1 MTPAV
6 FLTLTATVAVAA
18 LTPGPA
24 VTAIVA
30 RAIADGPRAALA
42 INAGV
47 VTGDLLFFALAAAG
61 MAAAASSLGEL
72 FVVLKWLG
80 AAYLVW
86 QGVTLWR
93 TQPRVAGAAYLVWQ
107 GFAYWRTRPRAA
119 PAPGRTGSHERHFC
133 RNYAAGLLL
142 MFGHV
147 QAMLFY
153 AALLPG
159 FVDLSTLAAPD
170 LLLLVGMLIVV
181 IGGVNTGYALLA
193 SRARGFFADER
204 AQVALRRVAGT
215 LMFAAAALVV
225 SR

>member
-1 MTPAV
+1 MTPGVYLA
-6 FLTLTATVAVAA
+6 LTVTIAVAA

-30 RAIADGPRAALA
+30 RALTDGVRPALA

-47 VTGDLLFFALAAAG
+47 VTGDLLFFTLAAAG
-61 MAAAASSLGEL
+61 MAAAARTFGEL
-72 FVVLKWLG
+72 FTVLQWLG

-93 TQPRVAGAAYLVWQ
+93 FEPRFVTSLGDAA
-107 GFAYWRTRPRAA
+107 RE
-119 PAPGRTGSHERHFC
+119 SHFW
-133 RNYAAGLLL
+133 RNYGAGLLL

-159 FVDLSTLAAPD
+159 FVDFSSLTAWDIALVALTLA
-170 LLLLVGMLIVV
+170 VV
-181 IGGVNTGYALLA
+181 IGSINTGYAVLGA
-193 SRARGFFADER
+193 RARHFFADAR
-204 AQVALRRVAGT
+204 AQRTLHRVAGT
-215 LMFAAAALVV
+215 LLLLAALLVATRV
-225 SR
+225 

>member
-1 MTPAV
+1 MTPGV

-30 RAIADGPRAALA
+30 RAIADGPRPAMA

-61 MAAAASSLGEL
+61 MAAAARSLGDV
-72 FVVLKWLG
+72 FAVVKVVG
-80 AAYLVW
+80 ALYLAW
-86 QGVTLWR
+86 QGLSLWR
-93 TQPRVAGAAYLVWQ
+93 AQPRIAAAG
-107 GFAYWRTRPRAA
+107 GT
-119 PAPGRTGSHERHFC
+119 SHEGHFWP
-133 RNYAAGLLL
+133 NYGAGLLL

-159 FVDLSTLAAPD
+159 FVDLSSLTWSDLGLLAVM
-170 LLLLVGMLIVV
+170 LLVV
-181 IGGVNTGYALLA
+181 IGGVNTAYALLA
-193 SRARGFFADER
+193 ARARHFFANDR
-204 AQVALRRVAGT
+204 AQRALLRVAGT
-215 LMFAAAALVV
+215 LMFVAAALVATRV
-225 SR
+225 

>member
-1 MTPAV
+1 MTPGV

-30 RAIADGPRAALA
+30 RAIADGPRPALA

-47 VTGDLLFFALAAAG
+47 VTGDLLFFAIAAAG
-61 MAAAASSLGEL
+61 MAAAAQSLGDA
-72 FVVLKWLG
+72 FTVVKWLG

-86 QGVTLWR
+86 QGMSLWR
-93 TQPRVAGAAYLVWQ
+93 SEPRVAAAE
-107 GFAYWRTRPRAA
+107 G
-119 PAPGRTGSHERHFC
+119 TGHEGQFW
-133 RNYAAGLLL
+133 RNYGAGLLL

-153 AALLPG
+153 AALMPG
-159 FVDLSTLAAPD
+159 FVDLATLTWGD
-170 LLLLVGMLIVV
+170 LGLLALMLLVV

-193 SRARGFFADER
+193 ARARRFFANEPAQR
-204 AQVALRRVAGT
+204 AILRVAGT
-215 LMFAAAALVV
+215 LMFVAAALVATRV
-225 SR
+225 

>member
-1 MTPAV
+1 MTPAA
-6 FLTLTATVAVAA
+6 FLALSTVVLVAA

-30 RAIADGPRAALA
+30 RAITDGLRPAMA

-47 VTGDLLFFALAAAG
+47 VTGDLLFLMLAIAG
-61 MAAAASSLGEL
+61 MAAAARAMGDL
-72 FVVLKWLG
+72 FEVL
-80 AAYLVW
+80 
-86 QGVTLWR
+86 
-93 TQPRVAGAAYLVWQ
+93 RVAGAAYLVWQ
-107 GFAYWRTRPRAA
+107 GFAYWRTRPRST
-119 PAPGRTGSHERHFC
+119 PATGRTGTHERHFW

-159 FVDLSTLAAPD
+159 FVDLSTLGEAD
-170 LLLLVGMLIVV
+170 LLLLVAMLVVV

-204 AQVALRRVAGT
+204 AQLALRRVAGT

>member
-1 MTPAV
+1 
-6 FLTLTATVAVAA
+6 VAA

-30 RAIADGPRAALA
+30 RAITDGVRPALA

-47 VTGDLLFFALAAAG
+47 VTGDLIFFALAAAG

-72 FVVLKWLG
+72 FTVLRWIG

-86 QGVTLWR
+86 QGLRLWR
-93 TQPRVAGAAYLVWQ
+93 
-107 GFAYWRTRPRAA
+107 FRPRPMAEVA
-119 PAPGRTGSHERHFC
+119 PAHESHFW
-133 RNYAAGLLL
+133 RNYGAGLLL

-159 FVDLSTLAAPD
+159 FVNFSRLTAGDIALVALTLA
-170 LLLLVGMLIVV
+170 VV
-181 IGGVNTGYALLA
+181 IGAINAGYAVLA
-193 SRARGFFADER
+193 ARARHFFTDDR
-204 AQVALRRVAGT
+204 AQVLLHRVAGT
-215 LMFAAAALVV
+215 LMLLAALLVATRV
-225 SR
+225 

>member
-30 RAIADGPRAALA
+30 RAIADGPRPALA

-61 MAAAASSLGEL
+61 MAAAANSLGEL
-72 FVVLKWLG
+72 FVVLQWLG
-80 AAYLVW
+80 AAYLAW
-86 QGVTLWR
+86 QGVALWR
-93 TQPRVAGAAYLVWQ
+93 AQPSVAVSGA
-107 GFAYWRTRPRAA
+107 
-119 PAPGRTGSHERHFC
+119 TGHENQFW
-133 RNYAAGLLL
+133 RNYGAGLLL

-159 FVDLSTLAAPD
+159 FVNLASLTWADLG
-170 LLLLVGMLIVV
+170 LVGLMLAVV
-181 IGGVNTGYALLA
+181 IGGMNAGYALLA
-193 SRARGFFADER
+193 ARARGFFANER
-204 AQVALRRVAGT
+204 AQRAILRVAGT
-215 LMFAAAALVV
+215 LMFVAAALVA
-225 SR
+225 SRV

>member
-1 MTPAV
+1 MTPGVYLA
-6 FLTLTATVAVAA
+6 LSATIAVAA

-30 RAIADGPRAALA
+30 RAITDGVRPALA

-61 MAAAASSLGEL
+61 MAAAAHSLGEL
-72 FVVLKWLG
+72 FAVLRWLG

-86 QGVTLWR
+86 QGIALWR
-93 TQPRVAGAAYLVWQ
+93 FEPRPVTSAG
-107 GFAYWRTRPRAA
+107 G
-119 PAPGRTGSHERHFC
+119 PAHESHFW
-133 RNYAAGLLL
+133 RNYGAGLLL

-159 FVDLSTLAAPD
+159 FVDFSSLSVWDIALVALTL
-170 LLLLVGMLIVV
+170 VVV
-181 IGGVNTGYALLA
+181 IGGINAGYAVLGA
-193 SRARGFFADER
+193 RARHFFADAR
-204 AQVALRRVAGT
+204 AQRTLHRVAGT
-215 LMFAAAALVV
+215 LMLLAAVLVATRV
-225 SR
+225 

>member
-1 MTPAV
+1 MTPGVHLA
-6 FLTLTATVAVAA
+6 LTATIAVAA

-30 RAIADGPRAALA
+30 RAITDGVRPALA

-61 MAAAASSLGEL
+61 MAAAAHSLGDL
-72 FVVLKWLG
+72 FTVLQWLG

-86 QGVTLWR
+86 TGIQLWR
-93 TQPRVAGAAYLVWQ
+93 FEPRGATPGASAG
-107 GFAYWRTRPRAA
+107 
-119 PAPGRTGSHERHFC
+119 HETHFW
-133 RNYAAGLLL
+133 RNYGAGLLL

-159 FVDLSTLAAPD
+159 FVDF
-170 LLLLVGMLIVV
+170 
-181 IGGVNTGYALLA
+181 
-193 SRARGFFADER
+193 SRLTAWDIARGATSAMPIPSRLNTSRSDM
-204 AQVALRRVAGT
+204 RVLPPLKEGDNT
-215 LMFAAAALVV
+215 F
-225 SR
+225 SRNAKSK